1 MSFRRYS
8 GVFAIAIAVFLGA
21 CSPSVRSEDA
31 ASVAS
36 SQAIPTTTSSTE
48 PLTADPAAP
57 AVQAP
62 SGAAGSPAPSTT
74 AVARPSGKTNAEIDA
89 DIAAIQRQYEIDSAK
104 RQAEY
109 EASRRA
115 RLAECLDRATQ
126 SRDRM
131 SAETERI
138 IQSTQGMMNPPYSST
153 QQASWDQ
160 MRQNVITAYNYSVQ
174 SCYTLNSQ

>member
-8 GVFAIAIAVFLGA
+8 GVFVIAIAVFLGA

-36 SQAIPTTTSSTE
+36 SQGIPTTTSSTE

-89 DIAAIQRQYEIDSAK
+89 DMAAIRRQYEIDSAK

-109 EASRRA
+109 EAGRRA
-115 RLAECLDRATQ
+115 RLAECLDDAAQMRDEGSVRVEELIRSGQ
-126 SRDRM
+126 SV
-131 SAETERI
+131 
-138 IQSTQGMMNPPYSST
+138 MMPPYSST
-153 QQASWDQ
+153 QLADWDQ
-160 MRQNVITAYNYSVQ
+160 MRQNIVTNYNYSVQ
-174 SCYTLNSQ
+174 NCYILLG

>member
-1 MSFRRYS
+1 MD
-8 GVFAIAIAVFLGA
+8 GATAVA
-21 CSPSVRSEDA
+21 TA
-31 ASVAS
+31 
-36 SQAIPTTTSSTE
+36 QAVPATTSSTE
-48 PLTADPAAP
+48 PVALDSAP
-57 AVQAP
+57 LVQAP

-74 AVARPSGKTNAEIDA
+74 AVARPSGKTNAEIAA

-109 EASRRA
+109 EAGRRA

-126 SRDRM
+126 ARDRM

-138 IQSTQGMMNPPYSST
+138 IQATQGLMNPPYSSS

-160 MRQNVITAYNYSVQ
+160 QRQNVVTYYNSSVQ
-174 SCYTLNSQ
+174 SCNTMNSQ